1 MSVPACSGSCYFCR
15 GEPAT
20 CGKTVARARC
30 LPCGHTP
37 MQCKTANMSPRAL
50 HGLRI
55 HPTSS
60 RTLQN
65 HSKTLRKTQRPFQQ
79 HLRIAQRLLH
89 NHNWFNSI
97 HTKSSEY
104 ASIWKHCS
112 CIHLLHGFTDP
123 SETSEWNQDMYM
135 SSHVHHLS
143 ESSWSEL
150 WGWK

>member
-1 MSVPACSGSCYFCR
+1 MELYRQAFDLVHVQDSGQLVELVSYER
-15 GEPAT
+15 ASMQRQLLLLQGDPAT

-65 HSKTLRKTQRPFQQ
+65 HLKPLRKTQRPFQQ
-79 HLRIAQRLLH
+79 HLRTAQRLLH

-104 ASIWKHCS
+104 ASIQKHCS
-112 CIHLLHGFTDP
+112 CIHLLHCFTDP
-123 SETSEWNQDMYM
+123 SETSE
-135 SSHVHHLS
+135 
-143 ESSWSEL
+143 
-150 WGWK
+150 